1 MKKLAA
7 LAMVLTMAVT
17 TLAGCSAAPAEETA
31 ASAAASQ
38 TEAAEETSVPAE
50 SEAAETESAPAEGT
64 QAESEAAASDGTVYQ
79 IGICQLVQHVA
90 LDAATE
96 GFQQALKDLLGEEN
110 VEFDLQNASGDSPTC
125 ATIVNQFVSADVDL
139 ILANGTAALQ
149 AAAAGTNEIPILGT
163 SITDYATALEID
175 DWTGTTGTNISG
187 TSDLAPLEEQA
198 AMLNELFPDA
208 TNVGLLYC
216 SAEANSAYQVN
227 TIQGYLEEYGY
238 TCTPYTFADSND
250 LASVVTTASSEC
262 DVIYVPTDN
271 TAASNTEII
280 NNICLPAGV
289 PVVAGEEG
297 LCSGCGVATLSIDYY
312 DMGYGAGEMAYE
324 TLVNDADISPMEI
337 EYAPEVTKKYNA
349 ANCEELGI
357 TVPEDYVAIEG

>member
-7 LAMVLTMAVT
+7 VAMVLALTVT
-17 TLAGCSAAPAEETA
+17 SLAGCGAEPAAESTATAGSSVTEATAESQEDSSS
-31 ASAAASQ
+31 SAAA
-38 TEAAEETSVPAE
+38 
-50 SEAAETESAPAEGT
+50 ESADAG
-64 QAESEAAASDGTVYQ
+64 SDEAAASDGTVYN
-79 IGICQLVQHVA
+79 IGICQLVQHDA

-110 VEFDLQNASGDSPTC
+110 VNFDLQNASGDSPTC
-125 ATIVNQFVSADVDL
+125 ATIINQFVSADVDL
-139 ILANGTAALQ
+139 ILSNGPASLQ
-149 AAAAGTNEIPILGT
+149 APAAGTNELPILGT

-208 TNVGLLYC
+208 ETVGLLYC

-250 LASVVTTASSEC
+250 LASVTTTASSEC
-262 DVIYVPTDN
+262 DVIYIPTDN

-297 LCSGCGVATLSIDYY
+297 ICSGCGVATLSIDYY
-312 DMGYGAGEMAYE
+312 DIGYAAGEMAYE
-324 TLVNDADISPMEI
+324 ILANGADITTMAV

-349 ANCEELGI
+349 ANCEALGI
-357 TVPEDYVAIEG
+357 EVPDDYVAIEG

>member
-7 LAMVLTMAVT
+7 VAMVLALTVT
-17 TLAGCSAAPAEETA
+17 SLAGCGAEPAAESTATAGSSVTEATAESQEDSSS
-31 ASAAASQ
+31 SAAA
-38 TEAAEETSVPAE
+38 
-50 SEAAETESAPAEGT
+50 ESADAG
-64 QAESEAAASDGTVYQ
+64 SDEAAASDGTVYN
-79 IGICQLVQHVA
+79 IGICQLVQHDA

-110 VEFDLQNASGDSPTC
+110 VNFDLQNASGDSPTC
-125 ATIVNQFVSADVDL
+125 ATIINQFVSADVDL
-139 ILANGTAALQ
+139 ILSNGTAALQ

-208 TNVGLLYC
+208 ETVGLLYC

-250 LASVVTTASSEC
+250 LASVTTTASSEC
-262 DVIYVPTDN
+262 DVIYIPTDN

-297 LCSGCGVATLSIDYY
+297 ICSGCGVATLSIDYY
-312 DMGYGAGEMAYE
+312 DIGYAAGKMAYE
-324 TLVNDADISPMEI
+324 ILANGADITTMAV

-349 ANCEELGI
+349 ANCEALGI
-357 TVPEDYVAIEG
+357 EVPDDYVAIEG

>member
-7 LAMVLTMAVT
+7 VAMVLALTVT
-17 TLAGCSAAPAEETA
+17 SLAGCGAEPAAESTATAGSSVTEATAESQEDSSS
-31 ASAAASQ
+31 SAAA
-38 TEAAEETSVPAE
+38 
-50 SEAAETESAPAEGT
+50 ESADAG
-64 QAESEAAASDGTVYQ
+64 SDEAAASDGTVYN
-79 IGICQLVQHVA
+79 IGICQLVQHDA

-110 VEFDLQNASGDSPTC
+110 VNFDLQNASGDSPTC
-125 ATIVNQFVSADVDL
+125 ATIINQFVSADVDL
-139 ILANGTAALQ
+139 ILSNGTAALQ

-208 TNVGLLYC
+208 ETVGLLYC

-250 LASVVTTASSEC
+250 LASVTTTASSEC
-262 DVIYVPTDN
+262 DVIYIPTDN

-297 LCSGCGVATLSIDYY
+297 ICGGCGVATLSIDYY
-312 DMGYGAGEMAYE
+312 DIGYAAGEMAYE
-324 TLVNDADISPMEI
+324 ILANGADITTMAV

-349 ANCEELGI
+349 ANCEALGI
-357 TVPEDYVAIEG
+357 EVPDDYVAIEG